1 MGLEK
6 GGLTMDVADIIMIS
20 VCVPLL
26 IMMGVLCYV
35 LLAIMLK
42 EEFGKNIWPFNRK
55 EE

>member
-1 MGLEK
+1 
-6 GGLTMDVADIIMIS
+6 MDATDIIMLI

-35 LLAIMLK
+35 LLAMILK

-55 EE
+55 EED

>member
-1 MGLEK
+1 
-6 GGLTMDVADIIMIS
+6 MDVADIIMIS

-35 LLAIMLK
+35 LLAIILK

-55 EE
+55 EEEK